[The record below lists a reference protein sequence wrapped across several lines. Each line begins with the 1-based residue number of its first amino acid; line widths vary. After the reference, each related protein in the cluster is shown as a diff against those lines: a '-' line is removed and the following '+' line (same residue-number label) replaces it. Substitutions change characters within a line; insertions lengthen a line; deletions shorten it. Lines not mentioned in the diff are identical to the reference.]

1 MAELRSSV
9 CLFEINYVIL
19 ERRKIGVEQSFH
31 PWYLKCSCI
40 YIYIYI
46 GALSWK
52 IFRITTR
59 IKNVQWRKLAN
70 TSIPISISISS
81 ASNKTLVTWKGRVGR
96 ATVTRFPRANK
107 VLKHLKPASKSYGEI
122 EMLPACLCSRNPRSN
137 LAAFRGIRIHGM
149 REGGGEGE
157 ERKKG

>member
-9 CLFEINYVIL
+9 CLFEINYIIL

-31 PWYLKCSCI
+31 PWYLKCSCV

-46 GALSWK
+46 GALSK

-70 TSIPISISISS
+70 TSIPISISS
-81 ASNKTLVTWKGRVGR
+81 ASNKTLVRVELEEPPLLVFHEQTKCWNIWNPHR
-96 ATVTRFPRANK
+96 NLTARSRCC
-107 VLKHLKPASKSYGEI
+107 
-122 EMLPACLCSRNPRSN
+122 LPACVRE
-137 LAAFRGIRIHGM
+137 IRVRTSLHSAGY
-149 REGGGEGE
+149 EFTECEKGEGKEE

>member
-70 TSIPISISISS
+70 TSIPISISS

-122 EMLPACLCSRNPRSN
+122 EMLPACVRE
-137 LAAFRGIRIHGM
+137 IRVRTSLHSAGY
-149 REGGGEGE
+149 EFTECEKGEGKEE